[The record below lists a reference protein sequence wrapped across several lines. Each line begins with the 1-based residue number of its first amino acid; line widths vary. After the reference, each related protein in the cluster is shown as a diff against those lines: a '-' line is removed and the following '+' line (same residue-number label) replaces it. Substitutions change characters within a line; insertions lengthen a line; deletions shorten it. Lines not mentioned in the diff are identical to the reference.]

1 MSNASSACPTWR
13 LPQRSEQMT
22 TRREFI
28 QVTLTASVGGAL
40 AAAAGET
47 LSLQPIQLTR
57 PEYAG
62 AVRNSLGDPARPAPL
77 PLYAALFDRR
87 FSDSRLFSWAAQ
99 QRGIEIRSISGDV
112 TDVWYSELHPRWK
125 EAAVPIAGVTTY
137 GPLFCLER
145 LAWDHGMRV
154 VYRGSHQRRPDRT
167 IEHRLETAAPQLGV
181 RANQLEAAAQ
191 HSGITTHQLESTAQ
205 RPRATEHRLELAK
218 HRLEVAAEQSEAM
231 PRKLSGRDAWP
242 VEIAALMAGISPLAK
257 PVPLNR
263 SGVTTMTCVG
273 QCAPTVSEPSEA
285 LYSWV
290 IAPRARA

>member
-1 MSNASSACPTWR
+1 MSNASNACPTWR
-13 LPQRSEQMT
+13 LPQRSEHMT

-40 AAAAGET
+40 AATAGEA
-47 LSLQPIQLTR
+47 LSPQPLQAAQ
-57 PEYAG
+57 PEYADTI
-62 AVRNSLGDPARPAPL
+62 RNFLRDPPRL
-77 PLYAALFDRR
+77 PLYVALFDRR

-99 QRGIEIRSISGDV
+99 QRGIAIRPISGDV

-125 EAAVPIAGVTTY
+125 EAAMPIAGVTTY

-154 VYRGSHQRRPDRT
+154 VYRGSHQRRSDRT
-167 IEHRLETAAPQLGV
+167 IEHRLEV
-181 RANQLEAAAQ
+181 AAQ
-191 HSGITTHQLESTAQ
+191 QPE
-205 RPRATEHRLELAK
+205 AT
-218 HRLEVAAEQSEAM
+218 

-263 SGVTTMTCVG
+263 NGVSTITCVG
-273 QCAPTVSEPSEA
+273 QCAPTASEPSEA

>member
-1 MSNASSACPTWR
+1 
-13 LPQRSEQMT
+13 MT

-40 AAAAGET
+40 AATAGEA
-47 LSLQPIQLTR
+47 LSLQPIEPTQ

-62 AVRNSLGDPARPAPL
+62 SVRSFLRDPTSPPRL

-99 QRGIEIRSISGDV
+99 QQGIEIRSISGDV

-125 EAAVPIAGVTTY
+125 EAAVPIAGITTY

-154 VYRGSHQRRPDRT
+154 VYRGSHQRRSDRT
-167 IEHRLETAAPQLGV
+167 IEHS
-181 RANQLEAAAQ
+181 LEAAAQ
-191 HSGITTHQLESTAQ
+191 HSAPH
-205 RPRATEHRLELAK
+205 H
-218 HRLEVAAEQSEAM
+218 
-231 PRKLSGRDAWP
+231 KLTGRDAWP
-242 VEIAALMAGISPLAK
+242 VEIAALIAGLSPLAK

-263 SGVTTMTCVG
+263 NGISTITCIG
-273 QCAPTVSEPSEA
+273 QCGPPASEPNET

>member
-1 MSNASSACPTWR
+1 MSNASNACPTWR
-13 LPQRSEQMT
+13 LPQRSEHMT

-40 AAAAGET
+40 AVTAG
-47 LSLQPIQLTR
+47 
-57 PEYAG
+57 
-62 AVRNSLGDPARPAPL
+62 NSPARLASV

-99 QRGIEIRSISGDV
+99 QRGIEIRSIAGDV

-154 VYRGSHQRRPDRT
+154 IYRGSHQRRSDWT
-167 IEHRLETAAPQLGV
+167 IEHRLEG
-181 RANQLEAAAQ
+181 AAQ
-191 HSGITTHQLESTAQ
+191 PPEG
-205 RPRATEHRLELAK
+205 R
-218 HRLEVAAEQSEAM
+218 

-242 VEIAALMAGISPLAK
+242 VEIAALMAGISAAAK
-257 PVPLNR
+257 PLPLNR
-263 SGVTTMTCVG
+263 NGVSTLTCVG
-273 QCAPTVSEPSEA
+273 QCAPTASEPSEA

-290 IAPRARA
+290 IAPREVWRT

>member
-1 MSNASSACPTWR
+1 MSNVSSACPTWL
-13 LPQRSEQMT
+13 LPQRSEHMT

-40 AAAAGET
+40 AATAGEA
-47 LSLQPIQLTR
+47 LAEQRIQPAQ

-62 AVRNSLGDPARPAPL
+62 TDRSFPHDLARPPRL

-125 EAAVPIAGVTTY
+125 ESAVPIAGVTTY

-154 VYRGSHQRRPDRT
+154 VYRGSHQRRSDRT
-167 IEHRLETAAPQLGV
+167 IEHRLE
-181 RANQLEAAAQ
+181 AAA
-191 HSGITTHQLESTAQ
+191 HQPE
-205 RPRATEHRLELAK
+205 AT
-218 HRLEVAAEQSEAM
+218 

-242 VEIAALMAGISPLAK
+242 VEIAALMADISPLAN
-257 PVPLNR
+257 PISLNR
-263 SGVTTMTCVG
+263 NGVSTITCVG
-273 QCAPTVSEPSEA
+273 QCAPTASEPSEA

-290 IAPRARA
+290 IAPRPRA

>member
-1 MSNASSACPTWR
+1 
-13 LPQRSEQMT
+13 MT
-22 TRREFI
+22 NRREFI

-40 AAAAGET
+40 AATAGEA
-47 LSLQPIQLTR
+47 LAVEAIQLTQ

-62 AVRNSLGDPARPAPL
+62 AVRYSLRDPARL

-99 QRGIEIRSISGDV
+99 QRGIEIRAISGDV

-154 VYRGSHQRRPDRT
+154 VYRGSHQRRSDRT
-167 IEHRLETAAPQLGV
+167 IEHRLEV
-181 RANQLEAAAQ
+181 AAQ
-191 HSGITTHQLESTAQ
+191 HSAITEHQLE
-205 RPRATEHRLELAK
+205 RATHWP
-218 HRLEVAAEQSEAM
+218 EAT
-231 PRKLSGRDAWP
+231 PRKLGGRDAWP

-263 SGVTTMTCVG
+263 NGVSTITCVG
-273 QCAPTVSEPSEA
+273 QCAPTGSEPSET

>member
-1 MSNASSACPTWR
+1 
-13 LPQRSEQMT
+13 MT

-28 QVTLTASVGGAL
+28 QVTLTASVGGAVAATAVEAL
-40 AAAAGET
+40 AAQQ
-47 LSLQPIQLTR
+47 LQPAQ

-62 AVRNSLGDPARPAPL
+62 TVRSFLRDPARPARL

-99 QRGIEIRSISGDV
+99 QRGIGIRSIAGDV

-125 EAAVPIAGVTTY
+125 ENAVAIAGVTTY

-191 HSGITTHQLESTAQ
+191 HSAITARQLESTAQ
-205 RPRATEHRLELAK
+205 RPRATEHQLELAT
-218 HRLEVAAEQSEAM
+218 HQLEVAVEQPEAM

-257 PVPLNR
+257 PVPINR
-263 SGVTTMTCVG
+263 RGVSTMTCVG

>member
-1 MSNASSACPTWR
+1 M
-13 LPQRSEQMT
+13 
-22 TRREFI
+22 
-28 QVTLTASVGGAL
+28 
-40 AAAAGET
+40 
-47 LSLQPIQLTR
+47 
-57 PEYAG
+57 
-62 AVRNSLGDPARPAPL
+62 

-99 QRGIEIRSISGDV
+99 QRGIGIRSISGDV
-112 TDVWYSELHPRWK
+112 TAVWYSELHPRWK

-154 VYRGSHQRRPDRT
+154 VYRGSHQRRPDQT
-167 IEHRLETAAPQLGV
+167 IE
-181 RANQLEAAAQ
+181 
-191 HSGITTHQLESTAQ
+191 
-205 RPRATEHRLELAK
+205 

-231 PRKLSGRDAWP
+231 PRKLGGRDAWP
-242 VEIAALMAGISPLAK
+242 VEIAALMSGISPLAK

-263 SGVTTMTCVG
+263 NGLSNITCVG
-273 QCAPTVSEPSEA
+273 QCAATSEPSET

>member
-1 MSNASSACPTWR
+1 
-13 LPQRSEQMT
+13 MT

-40 AAAAGET
+40 A
-47 LSLQPIQLTR
+47 I
-57 PEYAG
+57 
-62 AVRNSLGDPARPAPL
+62 ARPPRL

-99 QRGIEIRSISGDV
+99 QRGIEVRSICGDV

-125 EAAVPIAGVTTY
+125 EGAVPIAGVTTY

-154 VYRGSHQRRPDRT
+154 VYRGSHQRRSDQT
-167 IEHRLETAAPQLGV
+167 IEHRLE
-181 RANQLEAAAQ
+181 
-191 HSGITTHQLESTAQ
+191 
-205 RPRATEHRLELAK
+205 AT
-218 HRLEVAAEQSEAM
+218 

-263 SGVTTMTCVG
+263 NDVSTITCLG
-273 QCAPTVSEPSEA
+273 QCAPTASEPSET